1 MVQCLTHCTLL
12 SPSSA
17 PHFSLSA
24 TSFFF
29 DDTSGALQ
37 YDRSRLLTAVK
48 FNQDR
53 YETGDMVRYAK
64 ADSKLD
70 PSLPLSH
77 PSQTH
82 IGRVIRFVVSDDPAN
97 LNGLVLR
104 SSSLFFSFF
113 FTLSFFFLI
122 SGDTAIQTREDE
134 EAPGEGRKQTGCTSQ
149 RASSH
154 LHPAL
159 EAGGAGDAAER
170 GRLLDSRLQE
180 PGDAHLLQ
188 QELNQHVAVAAVL

>member
-48 FNQDR
+48 FSQDR

-97 LNGLVLR
+97 LNGLVLH
-104 SSSLFFSFF
+104 SSFFFSFF
-113 FTLSFFFLI
+113 FTLLLFLPLLFQWRY
-122 SGDTAIQTREDE
+122 SDTNT
-134 EAPGEGRKQTGCTSQ
+134 
-149 RASSH
+149 
-154 LHPAL
+154 
-159 EAGGAGDAAER
+159 
-170 GRLLDSRLQE
+170 
-180 PGDAHLLQ
+180 
-188 QELNQHVAVAAVL
+188 